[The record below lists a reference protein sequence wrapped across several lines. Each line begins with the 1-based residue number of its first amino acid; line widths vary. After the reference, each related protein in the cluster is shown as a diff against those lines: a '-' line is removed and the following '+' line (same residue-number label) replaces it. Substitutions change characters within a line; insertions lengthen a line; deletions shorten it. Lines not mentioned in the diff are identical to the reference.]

1 MRAQCAPTTKQ
12 HARDARSIS
21 QSPSRAGAVNRR
33 FASVHGHPQTPK
45 RWLSQLA
52 AGEGREAACDA
63 GPPGLFHSTADQ
75 VLLQYVGGQMRTRG
89 ARGPC
94 WTCQTPSPA
103 SSASPACFLTRR
115 GRLDRW
121 IGRARVGDWRGRS
134 LTDLHAC
141 LALTLHVYCTWRCLA
156 ASGGPTISSRYRV
169 STSPF
174 PRCAALGAALQ
185 SREPGAVA

>member
-1 MRAQCAPTTKQ
+1 MPGPY
-12 HARDARSIS
+12 RSR
-21 QSPSRAGAVNRR
+21 RAGLELSIAGSRVSTDTLRR
-33 FASVHGHPQTPK
+33 PNVDCRSWQ
-45 RWLSQLA
+45 
-52 AGEGREAACDA
+52 AGGGREAACDA

-75 VLLQYVGGQMRTRG
+75 VLRYVGGQMRKRG

-134 LTDLHAC
+134 LTDLHAG